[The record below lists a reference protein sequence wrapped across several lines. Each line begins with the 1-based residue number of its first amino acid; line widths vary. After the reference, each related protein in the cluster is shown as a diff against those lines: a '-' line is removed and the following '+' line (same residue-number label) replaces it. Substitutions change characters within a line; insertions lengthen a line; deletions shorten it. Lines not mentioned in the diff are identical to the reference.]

1 MSPIGIR
8 NLPFGT
14 KLLLYDSVAF
24 RNEFVKRISD
34 RADILSRSCASAL
47 VFKDPASAL
56 PVDLAP
62 TKVSYVDSDV
72 C

>member
-47 VFKDPASAL
+47 

-62 TKVSYVDSDV
+62 TKVSYVDSDF